1 MSSVH
6 TFKDMRI
13 WIAVATNMTVRV
25 FQSKTELGSA
35 AARQAGPILERR
47 IREAGR
53 ARIILSAANSQLETI
68 DALAHL
74 SGLDWRAVEVFHVD
88 EYVGLAASHPAS
100 FRLWVKTR
108 FADRV
113 NPGAVHYLAGDAS
126 DPDAECRRYGALLS
140 AAPIDIAF
148 LGFGEN
154 GHIGFNDPHE
164 ANFADPY
171 AVRRVT
177 LDDRCRRQ
185 QVDEGH
191 FPDLASVPREAM
203 TLTCPTLVSAAHI
216 ICCVPDRR
224 KAEAVKNALEG
235 PVTPACP
242 GSIVRTHARAC
253 LYLDEDSASLLA
265 ARHEECSAGPDQ

>member
-1 MSSVH
+1 
-6 TFKDMRI
+6 MRI
-13 WIAVATNMTVRV
+13 WIPVVTNMTVRV
-25 FQSKTELGSA
+25 FESKTALGTA

-53 ARIILSAANSQLETI
+53 ARIILSAANSQLEMI
-68 DALAHL
+68 DALARL
-74 SGLDWRAVEVFHVD
+74 SGPDWRAVEVFHVD
-88 EYVGLAASHPAS
+88 EYVGLPASYPAS

-126 DPDAECRRYGALLS
+126 DLDGECRRYAALLR

-154 GHIGFNDPHE
+154 GHIGFNDRHE

-177 LDDRCRRQ
+177 LDERCRRQ
-185 QVDEGH
+185 QVGEGH

-203 TLTCPTLVSAAHI
+203 TLTCPTLISASHI
-216 ICCVPDRR
+216 ICCVPDRK

-242 GSIVRTHARAC
+242 GSIVRTHAHAC
-253 LYLDEDSASLLA
+253 LYLDEESASLLA
-265 ARHEECSAGPDQ
+265 AWHEECSVGPDQ

>member
-1 MSSVH
+1 
-6 TFKDMRI
+6 MRI
-13 WIAVATNMTVRV
+13 WIPGAANMPTSTEFQSGNLTVRV
-25 FQSKTELGSA
+25 FRSKPDLGSA

-53 ARIILSAANSQLETI
+53 ARIILSAANSQLEMI
-68 DALAHL
+68 DALARL

-88 EYVGLAASHPAS
+88 EYVGLPASHAAS
-100 FRLWVKTR
+100 FRLWVKTQ

-113 NPGAVHYLAGDAS
+113 NPGTVHYLAGDAS
-126 DPDAECRRYGALLS
+126 DLDAECRRYAALLR
-140 AAPIDIAF
+140 AMPIDIAF

-177 LDDRCRRQ
+177 LDERCRRQ
-185 QVDEGH
+185 QVGEGH

-203 TLTCPTLVSAAHI
+203 TLTCPTLVSARHI

-242 GSIVRTHARAC
+242 GSIVRTHAQAC
-253 LYLDEDSASLLA
+253 LYLDQDSASLLG
-265 ARHEECSAGPDQ
+265 AR

>member
-1 MSSVH
+1 
-6 TFKDMRI
+6 
-13 WIAVATNMTVRV
+13 MTVRV
-25 FQSKTELGSA
+25 FESKTELGTA

-53 ARIILSAANSQLETI
+53 ARIILSAANSQLEMI
-68 DALAHL
+68 DALARL
-74 SGLDWRAVEVFHVD
+74 PGPDWRAVEVFHVD

-100 FRLWVKTR
+100 FRHWVKTR

-126 DPDAECRRYGALLS
+126 DLDAECRRYAALLRD
-140 AAPIDIAF
+140 APIDIAF

-177 LDDRCRRQ
+177 LDERCRQQ
-185 QVDEGH
+185 QVGEGH

-203 TLTCPTLVSAAHI
+203 TLTCPTLVSASHI
-216 ICCVPDRR
+216 ICCVPDQR

-242 GSIVRTHARAC
+242 GSIVRTHAQAC
-253 LYLDEDSASLLA
+253 LYLDEDSASLLSEGLLLRGHA
-265 ARHEECSAGPDQ
+265 SSPRNSTT

>member
-1 MSSVH
+1 MPTSTEFQSG
-6 TFKDMRI
+6 
-13 WIAVATNMTVRV
+13 NLTVRV
-25 FQSKTELGSA
+25 FRSKPDLGSA

-53 ARIILSAANSQLETI
+53 ARIILSAANSQLEMI
-68 DALAHL
+68 DALARL

-88 EYVGLAASHPAS
+88 EYVGLPASHAAS

-126 DPDAECRRYGALLS
+126 DPDAECRRYAALLR
-140 AAPIDIAF
+140 AMPIDIAF

-164 ANFADPY
+164 ANFADPL
-171 AVRRVT
+171 AVRPVT
-177 LDDRCRRQ
+177 LDERCRRQ
-185 QVDEGH
+185 QVGEGH
-191 FPDLASVPREAM
+191 FPDLASVPQQAV
-203 TLTCPTLVSAAHI
+203 TLTCPTLVSASYI
-216 ICCVPDRR
+216 ICCVPDQR

-242 GSIVRTHARAC
+242 ASIVRTHAQAC
-253 LYLDEDSASLLA
+253 LYLDRDSASLLA
-265 ARHEECSAGPDQ
+265 AR